1 MTGSDPESTPG
12 DPEPKDWPVLVT
24 GASGFVG
31 GHVARTFA
39 EAGHRVR
46 GLSRR
51 PPLSDEDA
59 PTIEWIAGDLRDPEA
74 RRRALRGV
82 RAVVHAAAWVSLG
95 PDRLGEASAVNL
107 EATRALLA
115 DCRALGVE
123 RLIYTSTLHTMA
135 SGTAEEPASEETPWN
150 LDRVDSPYARSKRAA
165 ERIVLDSGGGAL
177 ETVALC
183 PGMVIGGGAPRP
195 TSTRLLIALARARVA
210 ILAGG
215 GIPILDAQVA
225 AEGHR
230 RALTLGESG
239 RRYALVGPYLS
250 YPEQAKLV
258 ASIVGRPR
266 RVIVLPDP
274 LAGPAIAG
282 ATLLASILGRRYP
295 DLAPATVAGG
305 FLRLHVRGD
314 RADRLF
320 GLRHPPP
327 IDSFRA
333 ALDDARC
340 RGYL

>member
-1 MTGSDPESTPG
+1 MPDDPTP
-12 DPEPKDWPVLVT
+12 EDWPVLVT

-31 GHVARTFA
+31 GHVARAFA

-51 PPLSDEDA
+51 PPLPDA
-59 PTIEWIAGDLRDPEA
+59 GALTIEWVIGDLRDPEA

-82 RAVVHAAAWVSLG
+82 RGVVHAASWVSLG

-107 EATRALLA
+107 EATRDLLA
-115 DCRALGVE
+115 DCRDLGIE
-123 RLIYTSTLHTMA
+123 RFIYTSTLHTMA
-135 SGTAEEPASEETPWN
+135 SGTAEEPADEETPWN

-165 ERIVLDSGGGAL
+165 ERIVLDGGGGNF
-177 ETVALC
+177 ETLALC

-195 TSTRLLIALARARVA
+195 TSTRLPIALARARVA

-215 GIPILDAQVA
+215 GIPIIDARVA

-230 RALTLGESG
+230 RALILGEPG

-250 YPEQAKLV
+250 YPEQARLV

-266 RVIVLPDP
+266 RVIVLPDSSAG
-274 LAGPAIAG
+274 LAVAG
-282 ATLLASILGRRYP
+282 ATLLPRILGRRFP

-327 IDSFRA
+327 IDSFRD
-333 ALDDARC
+333 ALDDARR
-340 RGYL
+340 RGFLR